1 MNLLERIEKFLN
13 RKADKRKQ
21 ERNQEITKMILELN
35 DSGISQS
42 IIERDR
48 LIALGENDYDCKKR
62 KGSKSSNKYRE
73 NDDDDNDDY
82 FGRSGGGCSNDD

>member
-13 RKADKRKQ
+13 RKDDKRKQ
-21 ERNQEITKMILELN
+21 ERNQKITKMILELN

-42 IIERDR
+42 IVERDR
-48 LIALGENDYDCKKR
+48 LIALGECDCGRKR
-62 KGSKSSNKYRE
+62 NRNSSNKYKE

-82 FGRSGGGCSNDD
+82 FGNSSSGGCNNDD